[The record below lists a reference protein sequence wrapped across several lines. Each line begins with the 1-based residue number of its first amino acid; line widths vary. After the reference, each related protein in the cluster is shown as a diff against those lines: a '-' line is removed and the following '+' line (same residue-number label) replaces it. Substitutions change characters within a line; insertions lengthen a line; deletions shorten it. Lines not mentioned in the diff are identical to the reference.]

1 MPLHSRRDRARREEL
16 DEFGDQ
22 IHSVELDADGKPC
35 KVAFL
40 ILLRIVSE

>member
-1 MPLHSRRDRARREEL
+1 MPFHSRRDRARREEL

-35 KVAFL
+35 KVSFKMFQ
-40 ILLRIVSE
+40 SF